1 MHLWINKNKKAITH
15 LQCWASYSKNVI
27 YYSLL
32 VIKSNI
38 VTYYFLA
45 TVISYITSYIT
56 FSSCLTEVV
65 TVYLLTIWQ
74 KSTLDRGQ
82 KLLQTL
88 NSDWK

>member
-32 VIKSNI
+32 VIKSN

-56 FSSCLTEVV
+56 FSSRLTEVV
-65 TVYLLTIWQ
+65 TVYLFLTIWQ
-74 KSTLDRGQ
+74 KSTLDRSQ

-88 NSDWK
+88 NSD